1 MTQAELADLVHMT
14 ESSISQLE
22 NGKQGFSNGTLESLS
37 EALMCTPG
45 ELLDLNPY
53 AAKDTP
59 WLVFAGLSPESKAKV
74 IDYIK
79 MVRAMEESAIKA
91 A

>member
-1 MTQAELADLVHMT
+1 MT

-22 NGKQGFSNGTLESLS
+22 SGKQGFSNGTLKSLS
-37 EALMCTPG
+37 DALMCTPG
-45 ELLDLNPY
+45 DLLDRDPL

-59 WLVFAGLSPESKAKV
+59 WLVFEGLSPESKAKV

-79 MVRAMEESAIKA
+79 MVNALEASSSEA